1 MRLEQDVIRDSFVTE
16 TIGRAQARQIDIAC
30 HGTCVASVECWF
42 RRPSHVADSTC
53 HWCGRPTCWEH
64 AVEIAYATHLC
75 DECDAASR
83 QPPSQPHPQASQGGP
98 DNAGLRHDAQPP
110 RGGSRVA
117 GGLVEDHDED
127 DGRIEGAC
135 AQLPLDAARGN
146 QSESPEPPGRRAV
159 ACPGG
164 PWVSGPGHSR
174 ASSQEEDVETPTGR
188 ATEDVAP
195 DHRKDL
201 ARRRRDETDEQ
212 QTDIRHH
219 GSCDEQRHGH
229 CVDAMDAMVEC
240 WMRRP
245 SHCADSTCCWC
256 ARPTCWEHSYVVDDG
271 SRWCWECDQYR
282 VPPQPLPVPVDGHTD
297 SSAVKYATDNEIKVQ
312 IPVSE

>member
-1 MRLEQDVIRDSFVTE
+1 M
-16 TIGRAQARQIDIAC
+16 
-30 HGTCVASVECWF
+30 
-42 RRPSHVADSTC
+42 ADSYC
-53 HWCGRPTCWEH
+53 YWCDRPTCWEH
-64 AVEIAYATHLC
+64 AVEIEFDIRLC

-83 QPPSQPHPQASQGGP
+83 QPPPQPPPQASQGGP

-110 RGGSRVA
+110 RGGSREA
-117 GGLVEDHDED
+117 GGLVEDHVED

-212 QTDIRHH
+212 QTDIRNH
-219 GSCDEQRHGH
+219 GSCDSRLTDCRSTVITPAELTDCRSTVIIPAE
-229 CVDAMDAMVEC
+229 CEVD
-240 WMRRP
+240 MR
-245 SHCADSTCCWC
+245 
-256 ARPTCWEHSYVVDDG
+256 VDD
-271 SRWCWECDQYR
+271 
-282 VPPQPLPVPVDGHTD
+282 PPQPLPVPVGGHDRRT
-297 SSAVKYATDNEIKVQ
+297 AAQ
-312 IPVSE
+312 